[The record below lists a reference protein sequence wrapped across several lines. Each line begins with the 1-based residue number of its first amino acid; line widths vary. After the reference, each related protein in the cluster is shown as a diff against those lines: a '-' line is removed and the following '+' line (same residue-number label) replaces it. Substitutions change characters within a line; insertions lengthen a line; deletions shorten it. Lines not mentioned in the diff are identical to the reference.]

1 MNAFIAKQLCPKLLS
16 RIYGDQSIHYSHTRE
31 WILNHSEPA
40 LERGVLFTLP
50 PCFSLAPVNFLSDEI
65 TSNSSLKA
73 SLISILT
80 LNKMS
85 ITILLS
91 HYSWQTRHPIAAE
104 TA

>member
-1 MNAFIAKQLCPKLLS
+1 MLLLPDNYAPS
-16 RIYGDQSIHYSHTRE
+16 YFQEFMVIKVVIVVTQESGSLSHSG
-31 WILNHSEPA
+31 LA

-65 TSNSSLKA
+65 TSNSSLKV

-91 HYSWQTRHPIAAE
+91 HCSWQTRHPIAAE